1 MGEFRQR
8 INPNLKANYLQYI
21 NTNIMKINKIIYLL
35 LFACLLTANSCTSEF
50 DKMNT
55 DPNNPT
61 AIGAQYLFPYAVE
74 KSVDRYWGG
83 NVRFE
88 RLNLDGAMLW
98 IQYLARNIYS
108 NEGDNYGITPTFYNN
123 TWKSLYNDGLL
134 NFQRVVT
141 ESGVDGK
148 SPNANYEGVAMVM
161 RSWTFSLLTDLY
173 GAIPYSE
180 ALKGTAESP
189 IYTPA
194 YDSMD
199 KVYAGILA
207 DLKLANEKLSVT
219 GPAISGD
226 IIYNGNILKWKKFAN
241 SLRLRL
247 ANRQAAKKSAE
258 SRAIMKEIL
267 ADPAKFP
274 IFESNADNAILA
286 NTESRPSN
294 NEWHEVMVI
303 GSRTDW
309 SMSKTIVDKLTALED
324 TRLDVFATKNK
335 AGLYEGI
342 PNGLPDAIAT
352 TYLSSAST
360 LGSYFIKGST
370 PSVIMTYSELQLIL
384 AEAAIDG
391 DIDGVAADYFKKG
404 INASFSQYALTTPAE
419 YITKLGEVSKA
430 KIMEQK
436 WIALFGQGVEAWT
449 EFRRTGMPTFSPTDP
464 RAVFEN
470 GGTIPTRLPYPTSEY
485 SLNKAK
491 LDEGIKMNGVDNM
504 KTKLWWTE

>member
-1 MGEFRQR
+1 
-8 INPNLKANYLQYI
+8 
-21 NTNIMKINKIIYLL
+21 MKIDKITYYT
-35 LFACLLTANSCTSEF
+35 LFVFSMLVSSSCTKEF

-61 AIGAQYLFPYAVE
+61 SIGAQYLFPYAVE
-74 KSVDRYWGG
+74 KTVDRYWGG

-98 IQYLARNIYS
+98 TQYLARNIYS

-123 TWKSLYNDGLL
+123 TWKSFYNDGLV
-134 NFQRVVT
+134 NYQRIIALT
-141 ESGVDGK
+141 GAK
-148 SPNANYEGVAMVM
+148 SKTPNANYEGAAMVM

-173 GAIPYSE
+173 GAIPYTE
-180 ALKGTAESP
+180 ALKGTDETP

-194 YDSMD
+194 YDSQD
-199 KVYAGILA
+199 KVYLGILA
-207 DLKLANEKLSVT
+207 DLKAANDKLTVG

-226 IIYNGNILKWKKFAN
+226 IIYSGNVLKWKKFAN

-247 ANRQAAKKSAE
+247 ANRMAAKKPAE
-258 SRAIMKEIL
+258 AKAIMAEIL
-267 ADPAKFP
+267 GDATKYP
-274 IFESNADNAILA
+274 IFTSNADNALLA
-286 NTESRPSN
+286 NTATRPSN

-309 SMSKTIVDKLTALED
+309 NMSKTVVDKLTALND
-324 TRLDVFATKNK
+324 TRLDVFANKNK
-335 AGLYEGI
+335 DGKYSGI

-360 LGSYFIKGST
+360 LGNFFTQAAT
-370 PSVIMTYSELQLIL
+370 PSVIMTYGELQLVL
-384 AEAAIDG
+384 AEAAFEG
-391 DIDGVAADYFKKG
+391 DITGEATEYFKKG
-404 INASFSQYALTTPAE
+404 IEGSFSQYNLTAPAD
-419 YITKLGEVSKA
+419 YITNLGKISKE
-430 KIMEQK
+430 KIIEQK

-449 EFRRTGMPTFSPTDP
+449 EFRRTGFPIFSERDP

-470 GGTIPTRLPYPTSEY
+470 DGKVPTRLPYPTTEY

-491 LDEGIKMNGVDNM
+491 LDEGIKMNGTDNM
-504 KTKLWWTE
+504 KTKLWWAE

>member
-1 MGEFRQR
+1 
-8 INPNLKANYLQYI
+8 
-21 NTNIMKINKIIYLL
+21 MKLNKIIYSFAFVGLL
-35 LFACLLTANSCTSEF
+35 SSVSSCTKDF
-50 DKMNT
+50 DEMNT

-61 AIGAQYLFPYAVE
+61 AIGAQYLFPYATE
-74 KSVDRYWGG
+74 KAVDRYWGG

-98 IQYLARNIYS
+98 VQFLARNIYS

-134 NFQRVVT
+134 NFQRIIT
-141 ESGVDGK
+141 ESSETGK
-148 SPNANYEGVAMVM
+148 SPNKNYEGAALVM

-173 GAIPYSE
+173 GAIPYTESI
-180 ALKGTAESP
+180 KGTAETP

-207 DLKLANEKLSVT
+207 DLKLANEKLTVG

-226 IIYNGNILKWKKFAN
+226 IIYNGDILKWKKFAN

-258 SRAIMKEIL
+258 SKAIMNEIL
-267 ADPAKFP
+267 SDAAKYP
-274 IFESNADNAILA
+274 IFTSNADNALLA
-286 NTESRPSN
+286 NTISRPSN
-294 NEWHEVMVI
+294 NEWNEVMIV

-309 SMSKTIVDKLTALED
+309 SISKTVVDKLTALGD
-324 TRLDVFATKNK
+324 TRLGVFATKNK
-335 AGLYEGI
+335 AGGYEGI

-352 TYLSSAST
+352 TYLSSASVLT
-360 LGSYFIKGST
+360 DYFTKANA
-370 PSVIMTYSELQLIL
+370 PSIIMTFSELNFIL
-384 AEAAIDG
+384 AEAAFDG
-391 DIDGVAADYFKKG
+391 DITIGKADDYFKKG
-404 INASFSQYALTTPAE
+404 IDASFTQFGITTPAT
-419 YITKLGEVSKA
+419 YLTTVGAISKE
-430 KIMEQK
+430 KIIEQK

-449 EFRRTGMPTFSPTDP
+449 EFRRTGFPKFSPRDA

-470 GGTIPTRLPYPTSEY
+470 DGVVPTRLPYPTTEY

-491 LDEGIKMNGVDNM
+491 LDEGIKINGADNM

>member
-1 MGEFRQR
+1 
-8 INPNLKANYLQYI
+8 
-21 NTNIMKINKIIYLL
+21 MKLNKFIYSLTFVGVL
-35 LFACLLTANSCTSEF
+35 SSMSACTDDF
-50 DKMNT
+50 DAMNT

-61 AIGAQYLFPYAVE
+61 NIGAQYLFPYAVE
-74 KSVDRYWGG
+74 KTVDRYWGG
-83 NVRFE
+83 NTRFE
-88 RLNLDGAMLW
+88 RLNLDGSMLW

-123 TWKSLYNDGLL
+123 TWKSFYNDGLV
-134 NFQRVVT
+134 NFQRIISL
-141 ESGVDGK
+141 SGEKGK
-148 SPNANYEGVAMVM
+148 NPNKNYEGAALVM

-173 GAIPYSE
+173 GAIPYTD
-180 ALKGTAESP
+180 ALKGSETEP
-189 IYTPA
+189 IYTPT

-199 KVYAGILA
+199 KVYAGILN
-207 DLKLANEKLSVT
+207 DLKLANEKLTVG

-226 IIYNGNILKWKKFAN
+226 IIYNGDVLKWKKFAN

-247 ANRQAAKKSAE
+247 ANRQAAKKPAE

-267 ADPAKFP
+267 SDPTKYP
-274 IFESNADNAILA
+274 IFTSNADNALLA
-286 NTESRPSN
+286 NTATRPSN

-309 SMSKTIVDKLTALED
+309 NISKTLVDKLTSLGD
-324 TRLDVFATKNK
+324 TRLTVYANKNK
-335 AGLYEGI
+335 AGVYEGV

-352 TYLSSAST
+352 TYLSSASV
-360 LGSYFIKGST
+360 LGDYFTKAST
-370 PSVIMTYSELQLIL
+370 PSVIMTYSELMLTL
-384 AEAAIDG
+384 AEAAFDG
-391 DIDGVAADYFKKG
+391 DIDGKADDYFKKG
-404 INASFSQYALTTPAE
+404 IDASFAQYSLSTPTD
-419 YITKLGEVSKA
+419 YLKTVGTISKA

-449 EFRRTGMPTFSPTDP
+449 EYRRTGLPAFPAKDP

-470 GGTIPTRLPYPTSEY
+470 DGIIPTRLPYPTTEY

-491 LDEGIKMNGVDNM
+491 LDEGVKTNGTDNM